1 MPSKTRSDEE
11 EDMSPDA
18 GSDGD
23 YLPDSS
29 PKKKPKPKTRKIAP
43 MRRRLHRG
51 RNPDP
56 PRTPS
61 PTEATPTPEKITQ
74 PASNPSHKSTTP
86 IPPIQYED
94 PPARAAGRKAL
105 QAIANLSIEQE
116 EDADEEMDD
125 GEPEVEAE
133 EGNTAK
139 SSKKAKK
146 KAKEP
151 EPAYFMKEIL
161 DERGKK
167 YYLAK
172 WEPNWVC

>member
-1 MPSKTRSDEE
+1 
-11 EDMSPDA
+11 MSSEPA
-18 GSDGD
+18 
-23 YLPDSS
+23 
-29 PKKKPKPKTRKIAP
+29 PKY
-43 MRRRLHRG
+43 
-51 RNPDP
+51 
-56 PRTPS
+56 
-61 PTEATPTPEKITQ
+61 TE
-74 PASNPSHKSTTP
+74 
-86 IPPIQYED
+86 YED

-161 DERGKK
+161 DERGKR